1 MNIRHYET
9 GKSQSRN
16 YHLRQNQGWGNII
29 TMKQIKFSWKY
40 AVIIIGV
47 IFLTYLVMDFN
58 NRMVNLRNLSEQK
71 ERVAAQVTSLVKTRS
86 SLETQIAYATSEAA
100 VIEWAYEEG
109 RMVRPGDNPVIPL
122 APAQSTPAPTPRPII
137 TQPAMEIGRVWLLL
151 FVDKQ

>member
-1 MNIRHYET
+1 M
-9 GKSQSRN
+9 
-16 YHLRQNQGWGNII
+16 RQIQGWGNIN

-40 AVIIIGV
+40 AIIIVGV
-47 IFLTYLVMDFN
+47 IFLTYLIMDFN

-71 ERVAAQVTSLVKTRS
+71 DRVAAQVTSLVQTRT

-100 VIEWAYEEG
+100 VIEWAYEDG
-109 RMVRPGDNPVIPL
+109 QMVRPGDNPVIPL

-137 TQPAMEIGRVWLLL
+137 TQPAMENWQVWMLL

>member
-1 MNIRHYET
+1 M
-9 GKSQSRN
+9 
-16 YHLRQNQGWGNII
+16 RQIQGWGNI
-29 TMKQIKFSWKY
+29 TAMKQIKFSWKY
-40 AVIIIGV
+40 ALIIVGV
-47 IFLTYLVMDFN
+47 IFLAYLIMDFN

-71 ERVAAQVTSLVKTRS
+71 DRVAAQVTSLVQTRT

-109 RMVRPGDNPVIPL
+109 QMVRPGDNPVIPL

-137 TQPAMEIGRVWLLL
+137 TQPAMKNWQVWLLL